1 MSALGLSRHLGV
13 NEACPRA
20 GHGRDPENT
29 AWTMK
34 QKLAQVMLERNETRK
49 LEGGIELDDA
59 YLGGEKPGKPGRG
72 SENKLSF
79 LAAVETVEGRPF
91 HVHLRCVGG
100 FTKAAIGDWAK
111 AGLAAGSHVV
121 SDGLACFGA
130 VTDAQCTHAVVVTS
144 RIHRAE
150 RLSVFKWV
158 NTVLGNVKSA
168 ITGTLRAIRAAHAAR
183 YLAEF
188 EYRINRRFRLEEMIP
203 RLAWVAVRT
212 GPRPRAI
219 QFMTP

>member
-1 MSALGLSRHLGV
+1 
-13 NEACPRA
+13 
-20 GHGRDPENT
+20 
-29 AWTMK
+29 
-34 QKLAQVMLERNETRK
+34 MLERNETRK

-72 SENKLSF
+72 SENKLPF

-188 EYRINRRFRLEEMIP
+188 EYRFNRRFRLEEMIP

-212 GPRPRAI
+212 GPRPYKWIKKAEPI
-219 QFMTP
+219 G